1 MKKNYLLRVCEDTYS
16 LVEKIAKEEDRSVN
30 YMLCKLIEKGLENNK
45 ANNENTIYLKKQTIK
60 DIEKIASKCNKTKEE
75 VLELIVEAYRS
86 TFK

>member
-1 MKKNYLLRVCEDTYS
+1 MKKNYLLRMCNDKFS

-30 YMLCKLIEKGLENNK
+30 YMLCKLIEKGLENSK
-45 ANNENTIYLKKQTIK
+45 ANNQNAIYLKKQTIK
-60 DIEKIASKCNKTKEE
+60 DIEKIANKCNKTKEE

>member
-1 MKKNYLLRVCEDTYS
+1 MKKNYLLRMCNEAYS
-16 LVEKIAKEEDRSVN
+16 LVEKKAKEEDRSVN